1 MDVLP
6 LTKIYIFVAHWS
18 LDRSKGVDSENNNI
32 YPFRDQEVGKNQ
44 S

>member
-6 LTKIYIFVAHWS
+6 FTKIYVFCCS

-32 YPFRDQEVGKNQ
+32 SPVRDQEVGKNQ